1 MLARI
6 YDAFDGDRHDL
17 DLYVDLIGERGAR
30 HVLDIGCGTGSLAVL
45 LARTGITVTGVDP
58 AAASLNVAREKD
70 AGGQV
75 TWIHGDTTTLPP
87 LHVDLAVM
95 TGNVA
100 QVFLTDDEWIAL
112 EFSLRQPRGGAR
124 NPTTDFREIVVLRTV
139 RGRGYHSIAG
149 EADWVTFETISQ
161 RPSRQDHT
169 N

>member
-1 MLARI
+1 MW
-6 YDAFDGDRHDL
+6 
-17 DLYVDLIGERGAR
+17 GAATR
-30 HVLDIGCGTGSLAVL
+30 AGMVAV
-45 LARTGITVTGVDP
+45 
-58 AAASLNVAREKD
+58 EKKTKRYPSD
-70 AGGQV
+70 
-75 TWIHGDTTTLPP
+75 
-87 LHVDLAVM
+87 
-95 TGNVA
+95 
-100 QVFLTDDEWIAL
+100 LTDDEWIAL